1 MRKYI
6 TILILF
12 LGVFAFAQVP
22 RFAKYNVA
30 ETGAQMYLPASPTWE
45 KSISED
51 KSEVYLTSVI
61 FGDVEYG
68 VIAVKLTEEA
78 AKGNGNPEALMESYV
93 NYLNDAVFK
102 FSKKT
107 DFGKGHTLENQPD
120 VKGILEYAET
130 EDGTK
135 YTVKSWANQSMIA
148 VMYIASKNEVNV
160 NFQEIYFKG
169 FRFKK

>member
-1 MRKYI
+1 MV
-6 TILILF
+6 LF
-12 LGVFAFAQVP
+12 LGIFAFTQVP
-22 RFAKYNVA
+22 RFAKYDVA
-30 ETGAQMYLPASPTWE
+30 ETGAQLYLPAAPIWE
-45 KSISED
+45 KSVSED

-68 VIAVKLTEEA
+68 VIVVKLAEEA
-78 AKGNGNPEALMESYV
+78 IKGNANPEALMESYV
-93 NYLNDAVFK
+93 NYLNDAVFQ

-120 VKGILEYAET
+120 VKGILEYGEI

-148 VMYIASKNEVNV
+148 VMYIASKNDVNV

>member
-6 TILILF
+6 SVLVLF
-12 LGVFAFAQVP
+12 LGIFAFGQVP
-22 RFAKYNVA
+22 RFAKYDVA
-30 ETGAQMYLPASPTWE
+30 ETGAQIYLPAQPTWE
-45 KSISED
+45 KSVSED
-51 KSEVYLTSVI
+51 KSEIYLTSVV

-68 VIAVKLTEEA
+68 VIVVKLAEEA
-78 AKGNGNPEALMESYV
+78 VKGNGNPEALMESYV
-93 NYLNDAVFK
+93 NYLNESVFK

-135 YTVKSWANQSMIA
+135 YTVKSWANPSMIA
-148 VMYIASKNEVNV
+148 VMYIASKNEVNY
-160 NFQEIYFKG
+160 NFQEIYFNG

>member
-1 MRKYI
+1 MKKYI
-6 TILILF
+6 SFLVLF
-12 LGVFAFAQVP
+12 LGIVAFAQVP
-22 RFAKYNVA
+22 RFAKYDVA
-30 ETGAQMYLPASPTWE
+30 ETGAQLYLPAAPIWE
-45 KSISED
+45 KSVSED

-68 VIAVKLTEEA
+68 LIAVKLAEEIV
-78 AKGNGNPEALMESYV
+78 KGNANPEALMESYV
-93 NYLNDAVFK
+93 NYLNDAVFQ

-120 VKGILEYAET
+120 VKGILEYGEI

-148 VMYIASKNEVNV
+148 VMYVASKNEVNV